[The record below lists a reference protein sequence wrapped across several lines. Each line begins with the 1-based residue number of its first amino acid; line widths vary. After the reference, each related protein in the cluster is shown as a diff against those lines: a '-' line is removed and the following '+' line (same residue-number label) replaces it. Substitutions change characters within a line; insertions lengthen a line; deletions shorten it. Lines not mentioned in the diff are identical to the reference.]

1 MLGRIIFF
9 LIIFIWIFAANAHD
23 FDNLLNHGEDDFI
36 QRYPGV
42 LYTSLALMSIPGLVF
57 DIRGKGMYIAII
69 ILEVV
74 YITIYTWAYFRIK
87 KKREEERGKNK
98 YGRRNNK
105 K

>member
-1 MLGRIIFF
+1 
-9 LIIFIWIFAANAHD
+9 
-23 FDNLLNHGEDDFI
+23 
-36 QRYPGV
+36 
-42 LYTSLALMSIPGLVF
+42 MSIPGLVF

>member
-9 LIIFIWIFAANAHD
+9 LIILIWIFAANAYD
-23 FDNLLNHGEDDFI
+23 FSNLVQGIEHRFI

-74 YITIYTWAYFRIK
+74 YITIYTWVYFRIK
-87 KKREEERGKNK
+87 KKREEEREKNK
-98 YGRRNNK
+98 YGRRNYK

>member
-9 LIIFIWIFAANAHD
+9 LIILIIIFAANAYD
-23 FDNLLNHGEDDFI
+23 FFNLIEGVEHRFI
-36 QRYPGV
+36 QCFLGV
-42 LYTSLALMSIPGLVF
+42 LYTSFALMCIPRLVF

-69 ILEVV
+69 ILEAV
-74 YITIYTWAYFRIK
+74 YITIYTFAYFRIK
-87 KKREEERGKNK
+87 KRKEEEKNK